1 MCMSPFLVTDIKRFD
16 LSLRKVNQ
24 DDESN
29 FMDYVHVC
37 GPIKIRAIVILIA
50 S

>member
-1 MCMSPFLVTDIKRFD
+1 MFMSPFLVTDIKRFD

-24 DDESN
+24 GDESN

-37 GPIKIRAIVILIA
+37 GPIKNHAIVILNA